1 MSTYWK
7 KRKVL
12 VTGAA
17 GFIGSHLVE
26 RLVAEG
32 ADVRAFV
39 HYNSRGEW
47 GNLELLPAATR
58 RAIDVVAGDLI
69 DPRSVQQVVD
79 DRHTVFHLG
88 ALIAIPYSYTAP
100 ASYVAVNIQG
110 TLNVLE
116 ACRRAGTA
124 RIVHTSTSEAYGTAR
139 YVPMDEA
146 HPLQGQSPYSASK
159 IGADKLAESYHLSFG
174 LPVSTIR
181 PFNCYGPRQS
191 ARAIIPTILTQM
203 LTGRT
208 TLRLGS
214 LSPVR
219 DFTYVGDTVDGF
231 LRIAESRKSVGEVLN
246 VGSGKGV
253 TIGDVVKLAEQVC
266 GVKVKVL
273 TERARVRPEKSEV
286 LRLLCS
292 SARMR
297 RLTGWKPRVTLRQG
311 LESVREYLAA
321 NLDRYKTDRY
331 VV

>member
-286 LRLLCS
+286 LRLLCN

>member
-47 GNLELLPAATR
+47 GNLEQLPRATQA
-58 RAIDVVAGDLI
+58 AIDVVAGDLI
-69 DPRSVQQVVD
+69 DPRSVQQAVD

-219 DFTYVGDTVDGF
+219 DFNYVGDTVDGF
-231 LRIAESRKSVGEVLN
+231 LRIAQSPKSLGEVLN

-273 TERARVRPEKSEV
+273 TDRARVRPVKSEV
-286 LRLLCS
+286 LRLLCDS
-292 SARMR
+292 SRMR

-311 LESVREYLAA
+311 LENVREYLAA
-321 NLDRYKTDRY
+321 NLDRYKSDRY

>member
-1 MSTYWK
+1 VSTYWK

-58 RAIDVVAGDLI
+58 RSIDVVAGDLI
-69 DPRSVQQVVD
+69 DPRSVQQAVD
-79 DRHTVFHLG
+79 GRHTVFHLG

-116 ACRRAGTA
+116 ACRRADTA

-159 IGADKLAESYHLSFG
+159 IGADKIAESYYLSFG

-203 LTGRT
+203 LAGRT

-253 TIGDVVKLAEQVC
+253 TIGDVVTLAERVC

-286 LRLLCS
+286 MRLLCDS
-292 SARMR
+292 GRMR

-311 LESVREYLAA
+311 LENVREYLVA
-321 NLDRYKTDRY
+321 NLGRYKADRY

>member
-1 MSTYWK
+1 VSAYWK
-7 KRKVL
+7 KRRVL

-47 GNLELLPAATR
+47 GNLELLPKAVR
-58 RAIDVVAGDLI
+58 RAIDVVAGELI
-69 DPRSVQQVVD
+69 DPRSVQQAVD
-79 DRHTVFHLG
+79 GRHTVFHLG

-100 ASYVAVNIQG
+100 GSYVAVNIQG

-159 IGADKLAESYHLSFG
+159 IGADKLAESYYLSFG

-191 ARAIIPTILTQM
+191 ARAIVPTILTQM
-203 LTGRT
+203 LAGRT

-219 DFTYVGDTVDGF
+219 DFTYVGDTVEGF
-231 LRIAESRKSVGEVLN
+231 LRIAQSRKSVGEVLN
-246 VGSGKGV
+246 VGSGRGV

-286 LRLLCS
+286 LQLLCN

-311 LESVREYLAA
+311 LVYVRDYLAA

>member
-1 MSTYWK
+1 MDLSG
-7 KRKVL
+7 KRVL
-12 VTGAA
+12 VTGAD
-17 GFIGSHLVE
+17 GFIGSHLTE
-26 RLVAEG
+26 TLVAQG
-32 ADVRAFV
+32 CAVRAFV
-39 HYNSRGEW
+39 YYNSFNSW
-47 GNLELLPAATR
+47 GWLDHVSPEVASRLD
-58 RAIDVVAGDLI
+58 IFAGDVR
-69 DPRSVQQVVD
+69 DPHGVRAAMRGCDVI
-79 DRHTVFHLG
+79 FHLA

-231 LRIAESRKSVGEVLN
+231 LRIAQSRESVGEVLN

>member
-1 MSTYWK
+1 MSKYWS

-32 ADVRAFV
+32 ARVTAFV
-39 HYNSRGEW
+39 HYNSRSEW
-47 GNLELLPAATR
+47 GNLELLPAKTR
-58 RAIDVVAGDLI
+58 RAVRVVAGDLI
-69 DPRSVQQVVD
+69 DPRSVQEAVD
-79 DRHTVFHLG
+79 GQHTVFHLG

-110 TLNVLE
+110 TVNVLE

-124 RIVHTSTSEAYGTAR
+124 RMVHTSTSETYGTAR
-139 YVPMDEA
+139 YVPMDEV

-191 ARAIIPTILTQM
+191 ARAIIPTILTQ
-203 LTGRT
+203 LLAGRER
-208 TLRLGS
+208 LRLGS

-231 LRIAESRKSVGEVLN
+231 LKIAQSRRAIGQVLN

-253 TIGDVVKLAEQVC
+253 SIGELVRMAQRVC
-266 GVKVKVL
+266 GVKVKVE

-286 LRLLCS
+286 LRLVCD
-292 SARMR
+292 SARVR
-297 RLTGWKPRVTLRQG
+297 RLTGWKPRVPLATGLRH
-311 LESVREYLAA
+311 VRDYLKA